1 MERRKRVGAG
11 GGMGGIVGVGAGIVG
26 GEGFGGGRVHAGRE
40 LGFWGD
46 GSVGVVETCMMYH

>member
-1 MERRKRVGAG
+1 
-11 GGMGGIVGVGAGIVG
+11 MGGIVGVGAGIVG